1 MTQIVAEHC
10 DHAAVRQASDG
21 RTWQLMLHQSVAALS
36 ILTHLSQNSQQFRD
50 VKLEIHSWLTL
61 VYTR

>member
-36 ILTHLSQNSQQFRD
+36 ILTHLSQNSPQFRD
-50 VKLEIHSWLTL
+50 VKLEIHS
-61 VYTR
+61 